1 MSPKVVEV
9 WEDQGLSR
17 VPLMKSAVRTSAEP
31 QHGLVCLLILIC
43 LTLRESKSLQEN
55 TQKSA

>member
-1 MSPKVVEV
+1 MEV

-31 QHGLVCLLILIC
+31 QHGLVCFLILIC